1 MRRHNQTLR
10 AALCVLLCGVLCFS
24 SIVPAAAL
32 VTPLYGDANDDG
44 VINMKDVLLL
54 RRHLAGMETDL
65 HSVLADA
72 DASGSINMKDTLL
85 VRRYVAGFDVT
96 FGEGAHPLQ
105 LPLSEGRD
113 VRFSL
118 YDVKT
123 DGNGGFELSV
133 AAENLTADRTMELTL
148 FGVSLNDVAALP
160 LWSVTVKP
168 GQGKVENLSLNL
180 AEIAPEKGETLEKI
194 GLYFLALDSET
205 GEPLDVGD
213 QPIFYY
219 PTGAGGTYVP
229 RDRTPADGATLLS
242 NSEIEIIATD
252 LNTEITTGLTVW
264 QMYVENRTDKPM
276 MYVCD
281 GATVNGKTVGALW
294 MGVLLPHTSMHTGM
308 IFSAFEW
315 EEKGITAVDTAAFS
329 LDAYEIDALFEEEPT
344 PLHSY
349 NVTYTA
355 E

>member
-1 MRRHNQTLR
+1 MKRCNRAIR

-24 SIVPAAAL
+24 SVVSAAAL

-44 VINMKDVLLL
+44 VINMKDALLL
-54 RRHLAGMETDL
+54 RRHLVGLETEI

-72 DASGSINMKDTLL
+72 DASGGINMKDVLL

-148 FGVSLNDVAALP
+148 FGASLNDVATLP
-160 LWSVTVKP
+160 LWSVTMKP

-180 AEIAPEKGETLEKI
+180 SEIAPIEGETLEKI

-205 GEPLDVGD
+205 GEPLDVGN

-219 PTGAGGTYVP
+219 PTGANGTYVP
-229 RDRTPADGATLLS
+229 RDRAPAAGVTLLS
-242 NSEIEIIATD
+242 NSEINIVATD
-252 LNTEITTGLTVW
+252 VTIEKELAVW
-264 QMYVENRTDKPM
+264 QLYVENRTDKPM
-276 MYVCD
+276 LYVCD
-281 GATVNGKTVGALW
+281 GATVNGKTVGAIW
-294 MGVLLPHTSMHTGM
+294 MGMLLPHTSMYTGM
-308 IFSAFEW
+308 IFSALEW
-315 EEKGITAVDTAAFS
+315 EEKGISAIDTAAFS
-329 LDAYEIDALFEEEPT
+329 LDAYDMDALFAEEPT

-349 NVTYTA
+349 NVAYTA
-355 E
+355 G